1 MCRLSSYGID
11 LYKTRNTCSSIAD
24 DESNL
29 ILSSLINSEK
39 PGTAF
44 AQSTISLSSRE
55 SPFDKRVS
63 GILIS
68 GSSNG
73 GLSRYSP
80 GGMMAGEA
88 SNSCCK
94 IFDVSF
100 GVLGSLVGLIDSSL
114 MLSGED

>member
-1 MCRLSSYGID
+1 M
-11 LYKTRNTCSSIAD
+11 AED
-24 DESNL
+24 DSNL
-29 ILSSLINSEK
+29 TLSSLTNSEN

-55 SPFDKRVS
+55 RPFDKRVS

-68 GSSNG
+68 GSVNG

-88 SNSCCK
+88 SNNCRK
-94 IFDVSF
+94 ICDVSI
-100 GVLGSLVGLIDSSL
+100 GVLGSLAGLIASSFT
-114 MLSGED
+114 LSVDDWGESSSGVFNG